1 MNQVWK
7 QKLVLKKNIID
18 KCNMI
23 KPIDIVVGILCKN
36 VESTVLNVL
45 NVVNEG
51 LYRYYPDYRLAIIVS
66 DGHSTDKTREAIDL
80 FQPYDNIDVIITE
93 DITNGGKGAGV
104 RTIFEIGKKRNKM
117 PLTTNKNVWKL
128 Y

>member
-1 MNQVWK
+1 MNQVWN

-104 RTIFEIGKKRNKM
+104 RTIFEIGKKRNKI
-117 PLTTNKNVWKL
+117 KV
-128 Y
+128 